1 MNTKYESIKQSVF
14 SKAPLDEFRK
24 QEQQK
29 SELKLQGG
37 HDEPENTIKTS
48 GMATNQS
55 LLQGEDRQLQQQLI
69 KNQLADFINH
79 IDKTTL
85 EKCDS
90 LTFIPNFDAIEVN
103 RSIKPAA
110 RKRSNKQGV
119 NVNNIFISQN
129 TSKSVIESSSSSS
142 TMATKT
148 QNESSL
154 LSNSRRSLLDS
165 FVVLSDDEQ
174 NFEETFDF
182 NNIPKEFKGDYL
194 KSKLFKKK
202 TFFFCFK

>member
-29 SELKLQGG
+29 AELKLQGG

-48 GMATNQS
+48 SMVTNQS
-55 LLQGEDRQLQQQLI
+55 LLLEEDRQLQQQLI

-90 LTFIPNFDAIEVN
+90 LTFIPNLDAIEVN

-142 TMATKT
+142 TMATTT
-148 QNESSL
+148 QNESIL

-202 TFFFCFK
+202 PFFCF